1 MENLWNR
8 EILYASNWIYVS
20 REYQQRANCKGLPS
34 VELINVNYYYF
45 IDIQSDSL
53 GFNPSLSKITHLET
67 CNDSLMEFG
76 NRNNACKFIH
86 TSHISTTR
94 TCDLSLVRSHLN
106 RFYLKTLCT
115 HQFARNRIYLVTRC
129 NAKRKVWRI
138 NEWNKKKCR
147 VKDERQMEM
156 WHRHISRTT
165 LCTALILNALDMN
178 RLYALLKR
186 IKIEKKT
193 VWGKTI

>member
-1 MENLWNR
+1 M
-8 EILYASNWIYVS
+8 
-20 REYQQRANCKGLPS
+20 RAKS
-34 VELINVNYYYF
+34 F
-45 IDIQSDSL
+45 
-53 GFNPSLSKITHLET
+53 TH
-67 CNDSLMEFG
+67 
-76 NRNNACKFIH
+76 
-86 TSHISTTR
+86 HIFTTR

-156 WHRHISRTT
+156 WHRHTSRTT
-165 LCTALILNALDMN
+165 SHLLYSITTKCFGYESTLCAIKAHKNRKKKNTNSMRKNDLVLHTSQHKILFSPITHRIQTFKRVQTARKTLKLNSM
-178 RLYALLKR
+178 
-186 IKIEKKT
+186 
-193 VWGKTI
+193 